1 MNMDWV
7 ACQHHGE
14 LMKGI
19 YKKLTYGSYSL
30 GIFKNIILFVTAASA
45 VAVNRK
51 DDFSMGLV
59 WWEIC
64 GF

>member
-1 MNMDWV
+1 
-7 ACQHHGE
+7 
-14 LMKGI
+14 MKGI

-45 VAVNRK
+45 VAVNRQ

>member
-1 MNMDWV
+1 MPAPRRINERHL
-7 ACQHHGE
+7 Q
-14 LMKGI
+14 
-19 YKKLTYGSYSL
+19 KKLTYGSYSL

-45 VAVNRK
+45 VALNSK
-51 DDFSMGLV
+51 DDFSTGLV

>member
-1 MNMDWV
+1 M
-7 ACQHHGE
+7 
-14 LMKGI
+14 
-19 YKKLTYGSYSL
+19 

-45 VAVNRK
+45 VAVNSK
-51 DDFSMGLV
+51 DDFSPEWV